1 MSLQMTVPSCASMES
16 FTRSVPLAMAQH
28 QPVTPMISCFILL
41 MLLPLGQN
49 SSPSAEVSSCSSA
62 EDLTVCLDK
71 LRQAVAI
78 RLCRWLRA
86 GQHRRLA
93 PAWTSCVRKKDAKRP
108 VWLVIF
114 VESSL
119 TQQATLPG
127 EFDSGGSNHVILYV
141 FNVYDVYD
149 IHSVYGT
156 ILKLPPIW
164 MANCLESRMAGDLS
178 EYDPA
183 LDDGGASGMM
193 K

>member
-1 MSLQMTVPSCASMES
+1 MAEGRSAQKTCPSMDQLCA
-16 FTRSVPLAMAQH
+16 
-28 QPVTPMISCFILL
+28 
-41 MLLPLGQN
+41 
-49 SSPSAEVSSCSSA
+49 
-62 EDLTVCLDK
+62 
-71 LRQAVAI
+71 
-78 RLCRWLRA
+78 
-86 GQHRRLA
+86 
-93 PAWTSCVRKKDAKRP
+93 KKDAKRP

-164 MANCLESRMAGDLS
+164 MVNCLESRMAGDLS
-178 EYDPA
+178 EYDLA

>member
-1 MSLQMTVPSCASMES
+1 
-16 FTRSVPLAMAQH
+16 
-28 QPVTPMISCFILL
+28 
-41 MLLPLGQN
+41 
-49 SSPSAEVSSCSSA
+49 
-62 EDLTVCLDK
+62 
-71 LRQAVAI
+71 
-78 RLCRWLRA
+78 
-86 GQHRRLA
+86 
-93 PAWTSCVRKKDAKRP
+93 VRKKDAKRP
-108 VWLVIF
+108 VWLVIL

-127 EFDSGGSNHVILYV
+127 EFDSGNGSNHVIPYV
-141 FNVYDVYD
+141 FNVYD